1 MTYNELLRDFASR
14 TMDNLEV
21 IEKEAEQ
28 GKAFEVTQLVN
39 SFLGVFI
46 FAWQDQQMP
55 NRINLGSTSLT
66 KGDFDKIRHA
76 LAHFDIKPIDE
87 EGEICGFRLSDRKGG
102 KWEREFRVDELRT
115 ILEQMHDHL
124 KRENESQ

>member
-1 MTYNELLRDFASR
+1 MTYKDLLRDFASR

-21 IEKEAEQ
+21 IEKETKQ
-28 GKAFEVTQLVN
+28 GTAFEVTQLVN

-46 FAWQDQQMP
+46 FAQQSKQMP
-55 NRINLGSTSLT
+55 KSINLGNTSLT
-66 KGDFDKIRHA
+66 DTDFNNIRNA
-76 LAHFDIKPIDE
+76 LAHFRIEHIAE
-87 EGEICGFRLSDRKGG
+87 GGEICGFKLSNGEWK
-102 KWEREFRVDELRT
+102 REFRVDELRT

>member
-1 MTYNELLRDFASR
+1 MTYKDLLRDFASR

-21 IEKEAEQ
+21 IEKEAKQ
-28 GKAFEVTQLVN
+28 GKAFEATQLIN

-66 KGDFDKIRHA
+66 KGDFDNIRHA

-87 EGEICGFRLSDRKGG
+87 KGEICGFKLSNRKRD
-102 KWEREFRVDELRT
+102 WEREFRVDELRT

>member
-1 MTYNELLRDFASR
+1 MTYKELLRDFASR

-28 GKAFEVTQLVN
+28 GKAFEVTQLIN

-46 FAWQDQQMP
+46 FAQQSNQLP
-55 NRINLGSTSLT
+55 NSIDLGSTSLT
-66 KGDFDKIRHA
+66 NRDFDHVRNA
-76 LAHFDIKPIDE
+76 LAHFHIEHINNC
-87 EGEICGFRLSDRKGG
+87 GQICGFKLWDRKW
-102 KWEREFRVDELRT
+102 KREFRVDELRT